1 MTEMIHVQVPSGVA
15 PRQIEG
21 FPADCERSV
30 KGSLHVRPGTLVIT
44 AGELE
49 HLRKHHKD
57 IARRFHVLGSAKAAP
72 EATEAEAKPE
82 AKAAPAATPAVSK
95 PEPTPE
101 ATKPP
106 PGSKG
111 KHRGGSSGSPEG
123 PGSDD

>member
-1 MTEMIHVQVPSGVA
+1 MIHVQVPSGVA

-57 IARRFHVLGSAKAAP
+57 IARRLHVTGPVKAP
-72 EATEAEAKPE
+72 EAEAVTE